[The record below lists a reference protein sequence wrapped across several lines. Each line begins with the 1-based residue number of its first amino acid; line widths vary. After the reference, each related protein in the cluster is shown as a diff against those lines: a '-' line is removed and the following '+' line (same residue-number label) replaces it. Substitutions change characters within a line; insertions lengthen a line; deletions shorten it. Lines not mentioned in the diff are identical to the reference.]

1 MTHSPIDIDRLAADV
16 EESGKNLGEPYLR
29 FPLNDRTAGVLSVA
43 SAKEVFA
50 IAAENIVPVPNAAPC
65 LLGICN
71 HRNRAYWV
79 VDLLQLLGMGM
90 LEVRL
95 HHYAVIL
102 LQSEQTA
109 LLLALPQ
116 VEGMTRIRAEQIQA
130 VPSSCPPHL
139 APFTAGCISSGSD
152 HTYLLD
158 AQAIAAAPAL
168 QN

>member
-1 MTHSPIDIDRLAADV
+1 MTHSPIDINRLAADV
-16 EESGKNLGEPYLR
+16 EASGKNLGEPYLR
-29 FPLNDRTAGVLSVA
+29 FPLNDRAAGGLSLA
-43 SAKEVFA
+43 SAKEVFS
-50 IAAENIVPVPNAAPC
+50 IAAENIVPVPNTASC
-65 LLGICN
+65 LLGVCN

-90 LEVRL
+90 LESRL
-95 HHYAVIL
+95 PHYAGIL
-102 LQSEQTA
+102 LQTEQTA

-139 APFTAGCISSGSD
+139 APFTAGYIANGSD
-152 HTYLLD
+152 STYLLD
-158 AQAIAAAPAL
+158 AEAIAAAPAL